1 MMKEL
6 RKCINNYNFVF
17 IYLCKT
23 ARPGEKEELLKWAM
37 VILPLV
43 GMSIDL
49 EFILVVE
56 ALGQNLINSMSM
68 GQRGSRCIWVGASG
82 KRETNQAYRWILAKE
97 DSVYSL

>member
-6 RKCINNYNFVF
+6 RKCINNHNFVF

-49 EFILVVE
+49 EFILVIE
-56 ALGQNLINSMSM
+56 ALGQNLINSMSV

>member
-1 MMKEL
+1 MKEL
-6 RKCINNYNFVF
+6 RKYINNYNFVF

-68 GQRGSRCIWVGASG
+68 GQRGSRCI
-82 KRETNQAYRWILAKE
+82 
-97 DSVYSL
+97 